1 MVDLSI
7 VVLVYQR
14 VIPPFLLL
22 KSGFYAQ
29 FTIVSKNIDMVY
41 TTLHLY
47 LEIRAIL

>member
-7 VVLVYQR
+7 VVLVYR

-29 FTIVSKNIDMVY
+29 FTIVSKTIDMVY